1 MNNIMDND
9 ENLIIDLDT
18 LCEQLRIG
26 YSTAYRLL
34 RTGEIKAFRIGR
46 NWKIPS
52 SSIAEYI
59 NKQCKK

>member
-18 LCEQLRIG
+18 LCEQLKIG

-46 NWKIPS
+46 NWKIPAS
-52 SSIAEYI
+52 SVSEYI
-59 NKQCKK
+59 HNQCNS